1 MSDETW
7 RGIIIC
13 SIPPSS
19 KWLPVSPSL
28 YAMAT
33 AADIISTLLA
43 HGMILGR
50 GSGKVT
56 TGATTSNTVLAARTT
71 EGCTNPNCKAR
82 KRSSHNSAN
91 CYWPGGGK
99 EGQFPPNFGQRA
111 KANVATS
118 TSVTASNTA
127 SPTPSQAKHFV
138 LLAQVHNAQT
148 PGQLGV
154 LIDDHPSDPSTPSD
168 HASVALISKGFQNF
182 QNGKTPTFLDSGAS
196 DMMFVSKDVFVE
208 YKPVY
213 ARLGDSAKANDGG
226 FKIVGEG
233 NVVQRY
239 KIDGTE
245 RNITYTR
252 TLHTPGLNAN
262 LISVSTL
269 ENAGLTVTF
278 EKGQGIAR
286 KPDGSVVL
294 AGKNI
299 SLAMSSNSLS
309 QRVPL
314 EQWHRR
320 LAHCSPLTIKDMAKH
335 NLVDGLMISEDS
347 LNGKCEDCIMGRQT
361 RRPFDGETD
370 KGLDPLDLVSFDLWG
385 SSRVQS
391 AGGKLYLMIIVD
403 AGSSYKHGAYL
414 SDKSE
419 NTTFTAFEAF
429 RAQAEKTTRRKLRRL
444 RADGAFNTGGW
455 KDYCQQNGIVHELTA
470 PYSSSRNGLAERAI
484 RTTIDDVRTLLR
496 DSGLNHSYWAEAA
509 AYSIYT
515 RNLIP
520 SRRSPD
526 RIPGESFTGKRQ
538 GVGHLRVFGS
548 KCWAKIPTM
557 HGIQV
562 TGGSK
567 LDVRSVPCRFLRYA
581 LGHGNYKVQDIDTRR
596 VYVSHDVVFEEGL
609 PCRTLTNVGENQIPF
624 PLFDIVIPDPSPL
637 ANTPATPDIDN
648 STQVLDNQPSVPDVP
663 AIHTDQHQIPDI
675 TAELCRSTWVP
686 KPSNVIMQSAEYQ
699 QHETMEKSKGNNW
712 ATDTKCL
719 ELLLLLI
726 NHLTNMTTK

>member
-148 PGQLGV
+148 PGQSGV

-168 HASVALISKGFQNF
+168 HASVALISQGFQNF
-182 QNGKTPTFLDSGAS
+182 QNGNTPTFLDSGAS

-208 YKPVY
+208 YKPVS

-226 FKIVGEG
+226 FEVVGEG

-252 TLHTPGLNAN
+252 ALHAPGLNAN
-262 LISVSTL
+262 LISVSAL
-269 ENAGLTVTF
+269 EKAGLTVTF

-286 KPDGSVVL
+286 KPDGSVIL
-294 AGKNI
+294 AGKNVRGMYLIDTVDDPPQI

-335 NLVDGLMISEDS
+335 NLVDGLTISEDS
-347 LNGKCEDCIMGRQT
+347 LNGKCEDCVMGCQT
-361 RRPFDGETD
+361 CRPFDGETD
-370 KGLDPLDLVSFDLWG
+370 KGLDPLDLVSFDHWG
-385 SSRVQS
+385 PSRVQS

-403 AGSSYKHGAYL
+403 AGTSTKYGAYL
-414 SDKSE
+414 QDKSDTSTLSSID
-419 NTTFTAFEAF
+419 NFHTMAEAL
-429 RAQAEKTTRRKLRRL
+429 TGRRIRRL
-444 RADGAFNTGGW
+444 
-455 KDYCQQNGIVHELTA
+455 
-470 PYSSSRNGLAERAI
+470 
-484 RTTIDDVRTLLR
+484 
-496 DSGLNHSYWAEAA
+496 
-509 AYSIYT
+509 
-515 RNLIP
+515 
-520 SRRSPD
+520 
-526 RIPGESFTGKRQ
+526 
-538 GVGHLRVFGS
+538 
-548 KCWAKIPTM
+548 
-557 HGIQV
+557 
-562 TGGSK
+562 
-567 LDVRSVPCRFLRYA
+567 
-581 LGHGNYKVQDIDTRR
+581 
-596 VYVSHDVVFEEGL
+596 
-609 PCRTLTNVGENQIPF
+609 
-624 PLFDIVIPDPSPL
+624 
-637 ANTPATPDIDN
+637 
-648 STQVLDNQPSVPDVP
+648 
-663 AIHTDQHQIPDI
+663 
-675 TAELCRSTWVP
+675 
-686 KPSNVIMQSAEYQ
+686 
-699 QHETMEKSKGNNW
+699 
-712 ATDTKCL
+712 
-719 ELLLLLI
+719 
-726 NHLTNMTTK
+726 

>member
-1 MSDETW
+1 MSSGIPSLMILSEEQKFNGDNLLQWKTNITQLLGSKGLLGYIDGKIPKPVQSPQSTESESTTTTSSTATPIYSSTPTLDEWVFRDQLARGHITLNCTDVASLGVTTTGTAKDAWDSIQAEWGRSTDMRQSHAQEALNRTEYTEGANIQEHIKLLRTRKAAVDNLSTEAMSDETW
-7 RGIIIC
+7 RGVIIR

-19 KWLPVSPSL
+19 KWLPVIPSL

-33 AADIISTLLA
+33 SADIISTLLA

-50 GSGKVT
+50 GSGKVP

-82 KRSSHNSAN
+82 KRSSHTSAN

-118 TSVTASNTA
+118 TSATASNTT

-148 PGQLGV
+148 PGQTGV
-154 LIDDHPSDPSTPSD
+154 LIDNHPSDPSTPSA

-208 YKPVY
+208 YKQVY

-226 FKIVGEG
+226 FEIVGEG

-252 TLHTPGLNAN
+252 ALHAPGLNAN

-269 ENAGLTVTF
+269 EKAGITVTF

-314 EQWHRR
+314 EQWHRC

-335 NLVDGLMISEDS
+335 NLVDGLTISEDS
-347 LNGKCEDCIMGRQT
+347 LNGKCEDCVMGRQT
-361 RRPFDGETD
+361 CRPFDGETD
-370 KGLDPLDLVSFDLWG
+370 K
-385 SSRVQS
+385 
-391 AGGKLYLMIIVD
+391 
-403 AGSSYKHGAYL
+403 
-414 SDKSE
+414 
-419 NTTFTAFEAF
+419 
-429 RAQAEKTTRRKLRRL
+429 
-444 RADGAFNTGGW
+444 
-455 KDYCQQNGIVHELTA
+455 
-470 PYSSSRNGLAERAI
+470 
-484 RTTIDDVRTLLR
+484 
-496 DSGLNHSYWAEAA
+496 
-509 AYSIYT
+509 
-515 RNLIP
+515 
-520 SRRSPD
+520 
-526 RIPGESFTGKRQ
+526 
-538 GVGHLRVFGS
+538 
-548 KCWAKIPTM
+548 
-557 HGIQV
+557 
-562 TGGSK
+562 
-567 LDVRSVPCRFLRYA
+567 
-581 LGHGNYKVQDIDTRR
+581 
-596 VYVSHDVVFEEGL
+596 
-609 PCRTLTNVGENQIPF
+609 
-624 PLFDIVIPDPSPL
+624 
-637 ANTPATPDIDN
+637 
-648 STQVLDNQPSVPDVP
+648 
-663 AIHTDQHQIPDI
+663 
-675 TAELCRSTWVP
+675 
-686 KPSNVIMQSAEYQ
+686 
-699 QHETMEKSKGNNW
+699 
-712 ATDTKCL
+712 
-719 ELLLLLI
+719 
-726 NHLTNMTTK
+726 

>member
-1 MSDETW
+1 MSSGIPSLMILSEEQKFNGDNLLQWKTNITQLLGSKGLLGYIDGKIPKPVQSPQSTESESTTTTSSTATPIYSSTPTLDEWVFRDQLARGHITLNCTDVASLGVTTTGTAKDAWDLIQAEWGRSTDMRRSHAQEALNRTKYTEGANIQEHIKLLQTRKAAVDNLSTEAMSDETW
-7 RGIIIC
+7 RGVIIR

-19 KWLPVSPSL
+19 KWLPVIPSL

-33 AADIISTLLA
+33 SADIISTLLA
-43 HGMILGR
+43 HSMILGR
-50 GSGKVT
+50 GSGKVP

-82 KRSSHNSAN
+82 KRSSHTSAN

-127 SPTPSQAKHFV
+127 SPTPSQAEHFV

-148 PGQLGV
+148 PGQSGV
-154 LIDDHPSDPSTPSD
+154 FIDDHPSDPSTPSD

-208 YKPVY
+208 YKPVS

-252 TLHTPGLNAN
+252 ALHAPGLNAN

-269 ENAGLTVTF
+269 EKAGLTITF

-314 EQWHRR
+314 EQWHRC

-335 NLVDGLMISEDS
+335 NLVDGLTISEDS
-347 LNGKCEDCIMGRQT
+347 LNGKCEDCVMG
-361 RRPFDGETD
+361 
-370 KGLDPLDLVSFDLWG
+370 
-385 SSRVQS
+385 
-391 AGGKLYLMIIVD
+391 
-403 AGSSYKHGAYL
+403 
-414 SDKSE
+414 
-419 NTTFTAFEAF
+419 
-429 RAQAEKTTRRKLRRL
+429 
-444 RADGAFNTGGW
+444 
-455 KDYCQQNGIVHELTA
+455 CQ
-470 PYSSSRNGLAERAI
+470 
-484 RTTIDDVRTLLR
+484 
-496 DSGLNHSYWAEAA
+496 
-509 AYSIYT
+509 
-515 RNLIP
+515 
-520 SRRSPD
+520 RS
-526 RIPGESFTGKRQ
+526 
-538 GVGHLRVFGS
+538 
-548 KCWAKIPTM
+548 
-557 HGIQV
+557 
-562 TGGSK
+562 
-567 LDVRSVPCRFLRYA
+567 
-581 LGHGNYKVQDIDTRR
+581 
-596 VYVSHDVVFEEGL
+596 
-609 PCRTLTNVGENQIPF
+609 
-624 PLFDIVIPDPSPL
+624 
-637 ANTPATPDIDN
+637 
-648 STQVLDNQPSVPDVP
+648 
-663 AIHTDQHQIPDI
+663 
-675 TAELCRSTWVP
+675 
-686 KPSNVIMQSAEYQ
+686 
-699 QHETMEKSKGNNW
+699 
-712 ATDTKCL
+712 
-719 ELLLLLI
+719 
-726 NHLTNMTTK
+726 